1 MTWWYV
7 NAQVDKL
14 QFKMKYFSALDNL
27 NSPEVFTILLKLT
40 KYLENAKE
48 DEKDIKEEEE
58 QYLHRLVQS
67 KRHYRKDNCWLDA
80 WQPR

>member
-1 MTWWYV
+1 
-7 NAQVDKL
+7 
-14 QFKMKYFSALDNL
+14 MKYFSALDNL
-27 NSPEVFTILLKLT
+27 NSPEVFKILLKL
-40 KYLENAKE
+40 NAKE

-80 WQPR
+80 GQPR